1 MADTSSFG
9 VLHDLA
15 VFASLVT
22 ALSLVAYRVMR
33 QLRPEV
39 SWNREGAVLA
49 SPYGAPDLLALAG
62 LGLFYILVLMQPAE
76 TGAAGAAGA
85 EGKVNDATL
94 VAGMLFHLIVCAGV
108 LMYLFQFRGMNPGE
122 LFGLQNVHWR
132 ALAVTV
138 VVFTVV
144 ILACVNL
151 VAYFS
156 NSWLQSFWPHLE
168 PQETV
173 KAFQQSSGY
182 GIKLLVVLLAVVI
195 APLAEET
202 LFRGF
207 VYGVLKRY
215 TDAPFAAL
223 ASSLMFAIIHMH
235 VGSLLPLWTLAVL
248 LCCAYELTG
257 CLLAPMILHAIFN
270 GVSIVAMMFGE
281 G

>member
-1 MADTSSFG
+1 MVDASSFG

-15 VFASLVT
+15 IFASIVT
-22 ALSLVAYRVMR
+22 ALSLVAYRMMR
-33 QLRPEV
+33 ELRPEV
-39 SWNREGAVLA
+39 SWNREGAVMS
-49 SPYGAPDLLALAG
+49 SPYGAPDLVALAG
-62 LGLFYILVLMQPAE
+62 LGLFYILVFMQPAD
-76 TGAAGAAGA
+76 TTAAAAAG

-108 LMYLFQFRGMNPGE
+108 LLYLFRLRGMNPGE
-122 LFGLQNVHWR
+122 LFGLQNIHWR
-132 ALAVTV
+132 TLAVTV
-138 VVFTVV
+138 AVFTVV
-144 ILACVNL
+144 ILVCVNL
-151 VAYFS
+151 VAS
-156 NSWLQSFWPHLE
+156 LSSSWLQSFWPHME

-173 KAFQQSSGY
+173 KAFQQSGGY
-182 GIKLLVVLLAVVI
+182 GLKLLVVLLAVVI

-235 VGSLLPLWTLAVL
+235 IGSLMPLWMLAVL
-248 LCCAYELTG
+248 LCLAYEITG
-257 CLLAPMILHAIFN
+257 CLLVPMILHAIFN
-270 GVSIVAMMFGE
+270 GVSIVMMLFGE